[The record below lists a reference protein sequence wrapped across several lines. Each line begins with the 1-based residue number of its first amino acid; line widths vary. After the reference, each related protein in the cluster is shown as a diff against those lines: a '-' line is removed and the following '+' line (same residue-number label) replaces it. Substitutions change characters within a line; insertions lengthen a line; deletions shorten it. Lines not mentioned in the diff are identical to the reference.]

1 MRKLEKD
8 IDHLLALELFRFHQ
22 HTYGASSDKHELA
35 AERTEGR
42 GNQFNL

>member
-1 MRKLEKD
+1 MRFQDTGSKNAACGGIVD
-8 IDHLLALELFRFHQ
+8 LFQ